1 MVIRSDR
8 RLLYGDIL
16 HSSII
21 TMMFMAFISSTT
33 GTTGGAGNAHHS
45 GTPEIT
51 SGFLLNSCY
60 SFSRFLVMFC
70 RSLFILWS
78 HFRLAIVLSVLRFTT
93 SDHPC
98 GIFTS
103 TSFDVALCNS
113 VFFPPVYSF
122 QRTSYSFI

>member
-1 MVIRSDR
+1 MAIRSDR

-45 GTPEIT
+45 GTPAIT
-51 SGFLLNSCY
+51 SDFLLSSCY

-70 RSLFILWS
+70 RSLFIPLP
-78 HFRLAIVLSVLRFTT
+78 HF
-93 SDHPC
+93 H
-98 GIFTS
+98 GIIGS
-103 TSFDVALCNS
+103 KAKSFCNG
-113 VFFPPVYSF
+113 V
-122 QRTSYSFI
+122 